1 MLVLKFGGTSV
12 ADAEAMRRVADIV
25 EGRRDHRPLVVSSAT
40 AKTTDEL
47 LTLAHTAARRDREK
61 VDALI
66 DWLMEKHLAIV
77 SDLGMSGDSTL
88 VSLIRAVGSELGR
101 ITSGIWGRAEADHDR
116 IDDCLSWGEYLS
128 CNILAAYLRSR
139 GLDGEWVDARKVF
152 VTDSRF
158 GRARPLVGESKKR
171 ARDIVLPLLAAGK
184 VPVMQGFIGADAKGQ
199 TTTFGRGGSD
209 YSATLVGAFLS
220 AERVEIWTDVDGVM
234 TANPSMVKDVRRLRR
249 LTFDEAAELAY
260 FGAKVLHPSTIL
272 PAMESGISVLV
283 LNSMRP
289 NLPGTE
295 IVPRETARNPVARIK
310 SIACKQG
317 LSVINIKSTRMLM
330 AYGFLASIFDIFNRY
345 ETAVDIVSTSE
356 VSVSVTVDNLER
368 IEQIMGELQKIADVE
383 IRHGQAIV
391 SLVGEEICQ
400 EPGLTADVFG
410 ELQGV
415 QINLISQG
423 ASKINISFV
432 IDETELPQVVGRLHA
447 RFFSGDLDEEIF
459 DQ

>member
-1 MLVLKFGGTSV
+1 MLVMKFGGTSV
-12 ADAEAMRRVADIV
+12 ANAEAMRRVAEIV
-25 EGRRDHRPLVVSSAT
+25 GGRVDRRPLVVSSAT

-47 LTLAHTAARRDREK
+47 VTLAHTAAQRDREK

-77 SDLGMSGDSTL
+77 SDLGLSADVGL
-88 VSLIRAVGSELGR
+88 VARVRAVAGELGR
-101 ITSGIWGRAEADHDR
+101 ITSGIWGHAEADRER

-128 CNILAAYLRSR
+128 CNILAAYLESC
-139 GLDGEWVDARKVF
+139 GLHGEWVDARKVF

-158 GRARPLVGESKKR
+158 GRARPLVEESGKQ
-171 ARDIVLPLLAAGK
+171 ARDLIFPLVEAGK
-184 VPVMQGFIGADAKGQ
+184 VPVMQGFIGADPQGR

-209 YSATLVGAFLS
+209 YSATLIGALLS
-220 AERVEIWTDVDGVM
+220 AEQVEIWTDVDGVM
-234 TANPSMVKDVRRLRR
+234 TANPSMVEDVRRLRR

-272 PAMESGISVLV
+272 PAMESGVSVLV

-310 SIACKQG
+310 SIACKKG

-330 AYGFLASIFDIFNRY
+330 AYGFLAGIFDIFNRY

-356 VSVSVTVDNLER
+356 VSVSVTVDSLER
-368 IEQIMGELQKIADVE
+368 IDQIMGELQKIAEVE
-383 IRHGQAIV
+383 VRHDQAIV
-391 SLVGEEICQ
+391 SLVGEEICL

-432 IDETELPQVVGRLHA
+432 IDEAELSEVVGRLHR
-447 RFFSGDLDEEIF
+447 RFFSGELDREIF
-459 DQ
+459 D